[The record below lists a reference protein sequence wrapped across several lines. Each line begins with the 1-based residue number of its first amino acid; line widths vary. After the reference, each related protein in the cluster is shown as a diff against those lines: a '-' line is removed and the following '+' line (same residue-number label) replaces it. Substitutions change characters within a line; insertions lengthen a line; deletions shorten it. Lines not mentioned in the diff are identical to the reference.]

1 MIMGDEPANRQ
12 FFDAVFSWGSLPGTA
27 NLGERLDKVV
37 QGIERSWAIKI
48 VVILAAITGVALFI
62 EEMWRLLHP

>member
-1 MIMGDEPANRQ
+1 LAHYHSLLRYDGRGLGLSQRDVKE
-12 FFDAVFSWGSLPGTA
+12 FSFDRAVEDP
-27 NLGERLDKVV
+27 
-37 QGIERSWAIKI
+37 IKI